1 MPAKS
6 FRTCAVLLFAV
17 LHAAAQGGVA
27 FTNPVWRADA
37 PDPTC
42 WRGTDCYYQTSTA
55 RALLKSTDL
64 VHWQK
69 VRDDFLAPGERA
81 RIKRDW
87 RGIWAPDVARI
98 GNVWNLYV
106 SYWKGAENTAIAVY
120 TCDRPEGPFTNGVIV
135 TDGRVTGIRDTI
147 DPEAVVDPETGKV
160 WLFFGSVGK
169 VHRVELTADGRA
181 LAPGAEYV
189 HVAGLSDRDPKAKPH
204 RRRVFEGTYLYRR
217 GEWWYLFASSGE
229 YNHGTYAIVVGRA
242 RHLTDDFTDRAGRL
256 MKEGFAETIL
266 RSRHGDRFY
275 GPGHNGEIFASPS
288 GHTYMV
294 YHCHDREATPYQ
306 RHGYNPRPFF
316 LQEICWD
323 ADGWPYFETGRPA
336 ATGMFR

>member
-1 MPAKS
+1 MQ
-6 FRTCAVLLFAV
+6 FRISAVLLFAALPAV
-17 LHAAAQGGVA
+17 AQGGVA

-42 WRGTDCYYQTSTA
+42 WRADDGYYLTSTA

-98 GNVWNLYV
+98 GNAWNLYV
-106 SYWKGAENTAIAVY
+106 SYWNGAENTAIAVY

-147 DPEAVVDPETGKV
+147 DPDAVVDPETGKT

-181 LAPGAEYV
+181 LAPGAAYV
-189 HVAGLSDRDPKAKPH
+189 HVAGLNDRDPKSRPH
-204 RRRVFEGTYLYRR
+204 RRHVFEGTYLYHR
-217 GEWWYLFASSGE
+217 GDWWYLFASSGE
-229 YNHGTYAIVVGRA
+229 YNHGTYAVVVGRA

-266 RSRHGDRFY
+266 RSRRGDRFY
-275 GPGHNGEIFASPS
+275 GPGHNGEIFTAPS
-288 GHTYMV
+288 GRTYMI
-294 YHCHDREATPYQ
+294 YHCHDRAATPYQ
-306 RHGYNPRPFF
+306 PHGYNPRPLF
-316 LQEICWD
+316 LQEVLWD
-323 ADGWPYFETGRPA
+323 ADGWPYFETGRPVA
-336 ATGMFR
+336 SGEFR

>member
-1 MPAKS
+1 MMQ
-6 FRTCAVLLFAV
+6 FRISAVLLFAA
-17 LHAAAQGGVA
+17 LPAAAQGGVA

-42 WRGTDCYYQTSTA
+42 WRADDGYYLTSTA

-98 GNVWNLYV
+98 GNAWNLYV

-147 DPEAVVDPETGKV
+147 DPDAVVDPETGKT

-181 LAPGAEYV
+181 LAPGAAYV
-189 HVAGLSDRDPKAKPH
+189 HVAGLNDRDPKAHPH
-204 RRRVFEGTYLYRR
+204 RRRVFEGTYLYHR
-217 GEWWYLFASSGE
+217 GDWWYLFASSGE
-229 YNHGTYAIVVGRA
+229 YNHGTYAVVVGRA

-266 RSRHGDRFY
+266 RSRRGDRFY
-275 GPGHNGEIFASPS
+275 GPGHNGEIFTAPS
-288 GHTYMV
+288 GRTYMI
-294 YHCHDREATPYQ
+294 YHCHDRATTPYQ
-306 RHGYNPRPFF
+306 PHGYNPRPLF
-316 LQEICWD
+316 LQEVLWD
-323 ADGWPYFETGRPA
+323 ADGWPYFETGRPVSA
-336 ATGMFR
+336 GEFR